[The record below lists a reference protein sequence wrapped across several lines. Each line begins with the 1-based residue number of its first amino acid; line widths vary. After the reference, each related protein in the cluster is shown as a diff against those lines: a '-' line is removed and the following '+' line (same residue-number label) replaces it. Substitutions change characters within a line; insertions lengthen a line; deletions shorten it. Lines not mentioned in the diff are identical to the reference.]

1 MGARATKGPNQAAG
15 AAGRRRL
22 LPWLVLV
29 LPLCCSSNEE
39 IPFVRLSSGQEPV
52 SGAPQNA
59 AAPLRVAVA
68 PMVSPQATAMS
79 YQAFI
84 EYLSNKLKR
93 PAVLVQRRTYAEIN
107 ELVRVGRA
115 DLAFVCS
122 GAYIEG
128 HRRFGMELLAAPV
141 VATRSDYS
149 SYIIVNAAVR
159 AGSFAELRGMRF
171 AFTDVLSNTGFLY
184 PTHVLRMMNEEAAS
198 FFSEVIFTNSHDRS
212 IEAVAERVVDAA
224 AVDSLVYDQ
233 LVASDRSLA
242 AATRIIA
249 QSPTFGIP
257 PVVVHPALPAALK
270 DRLRALL
277 TGMHEDPAA
286 SGALASLGVSRFITV
301 NDAEYDSVREIAQSA
316 VGQGPN
322 G

>member
-1 MGARATKGPNQAAG
+1 M
-15 AAGRRRL
+15 
-22 LPWLVLV
+22 
-29 LPLCCSSNEE
+29 LPLCCSSKEE

-52 SGAPQNA
+52 GGAPQNA
-59 AAPLRVAVA
+59 ALPLRVAVA
-68 PMVSPQATAMS
+68 PMVSAQATAMS
-79 YQAFI
+79 YQPFI
-84 EYLSNKLKR
+84 EYLSDKLER

-107 ELVRVGRA
+107 EVVRVGRA

-141 VATRSDYS
+141 VASQSTYR
-149 SYIIVNAAVR
+149 SYIIVNRAVG

-184 PTHVLRMMNEEAAS
+184 PTHLLRMMNEEAAS
-198 FFSEVIFTNSHDRS
+198 FFSEVVFTNSHDRS
-212 IEAVAERVVDAA
+212 IKAVAERVVDAA

-242 AATRIIA
+242 AATQVIA
-249 QSPTFGIP
+249 QSSTFGIP

-270 DRLRALL
+270 QRLRALL

-286 SGALASLGVSRFITV
+286 LAALTSLGISRFITV
-301 NDAEYDSVREIAQSA
+301 SDAEYDSVREIAHSA
-316 VGQGPN
+316 LGQELN